1 MTETK
6 SQKDLATNSYV
17 TGETL
22 VGRSFWPQSLLGL
35 SDEMGAEQKRTRL
48 VVFKL
53 FFMLLLV

>member
-1 MTETK
+1 MAETK

-22 VGRSFWPQSLLGL
+22 VWGSFWPQSLLGL
-35 SDEMGAEQKRTRL
+35 SDEMEEEQKRTRL

-53 FFMLLLV
+53 LFMLLLV